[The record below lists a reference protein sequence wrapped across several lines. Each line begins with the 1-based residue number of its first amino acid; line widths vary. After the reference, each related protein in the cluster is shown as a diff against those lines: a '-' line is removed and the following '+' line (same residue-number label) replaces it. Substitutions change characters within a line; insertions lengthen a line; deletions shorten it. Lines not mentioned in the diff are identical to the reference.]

1 MPNVLLVDDDK
12 ILSNLLEYK
21 LKQIGYTVEIKD
33 DGAAAVEALKA
44 RQYDVLLL
52 DIMMPR
58 LDGFQLMRSFE
69 KEELKRPGATIVV
82 SARSEESDILL
93 AFKLGAV
100 DYVTKPFSINVLM
113 ARIEIALRCKGD
125 SASSEKPKDAAS

>member
-1 MPNVLLVDDDK
+1 MPSVLLVDDDK

-21 LKQIGYTVEIKD
+21 LKQTGYTVEIMD
-33 DGAAAVEALKA
+33 DGAAAVEALKV

-58 LDGFQLMRSFE
+58 LDGFQLMRSFD
-69 KEELKRPGATIVV
+69 KDKMQRPAVTIVV

-113 ARIEIALRCKGD
+113 ARIEIALRCKKE
-125 SASSEKPKDAAS
+125 SASSE